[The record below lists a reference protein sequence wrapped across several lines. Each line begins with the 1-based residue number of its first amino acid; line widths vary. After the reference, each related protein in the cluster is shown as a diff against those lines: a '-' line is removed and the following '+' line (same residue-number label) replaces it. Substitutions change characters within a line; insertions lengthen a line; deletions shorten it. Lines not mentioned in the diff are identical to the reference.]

1 MTELKPCPFCGGEK
15 AQLWEQITALTEKC
29 IDYSWRAGYEAGQ
42 RSAFE
47 STAGI
52 IELDGIEEDK
62 E

>member
-1 MTELKPCPFCGGEK
+1 MKREEAPTK

-42 RSAFE
+42 RTAFE
-47 STAGI
+47 ATAGI
-52 IELDGIEEDK
+52 IELGDIQEEK

>member
-1 MTELKPCPFCGGEK
+1 MRIEEAPTKAELWK
-15 AQLWEQITALTEKC
+15 QVISLTEKC

-47 STAGI
+47 ATAGI
-52 IELDGIEEDK
+52 IELDEEEK

>member
-1 MTELKPCPFCGGEK
+1 MRREEESTK
-15 AQLWEQITALTEKC
+15 AQLWEQIKALTEKC

-47 STAGI
+47 ATAGI
-52 IELDGIEEDK
+52 IELDDIQEDK

>member
-1 MTELKPCPFCGGEK
+1 MRREEAPTK
-15 AQLWEQITALTEKC
+15 AQLWEQVISLTEKC

-47 STAGI
+47 STSGI
-52 IELDGIEEDK
+52 IELDDIEEGK

>member
-1 MTELKPCPFCGGEK
+1 MRREEAPTK
-15 AQLWEQITALTEKC
+15 AQLWEQITELTEKC

-47 STAGI
+47 ETAGI
-52 IELDGIEEDK
+52 IELDDIEEEK

>member
-1 MTELKPCPFCGGEK
+1 MRREEAPTK

-47 STAGI
+47 ATAGI
-52 IELDGIEEDK
+52 IELDNIEEDK

>member
-1 MTELKPCPFCGGEK
+1 MRREEAPTK
-15 AQLWEQITALTEKC
+15 AQLWEQITELTEKC

-47 STAGI
+47 ATEGI
-52 IELDGIEEDK
+52 IELDDIEEDK

>member
-1 MTELKPCPFCGGEK
+1 MRREEEAPTK

-29 IDYSWRAGYEAGQ
+29 IDYSWSAGYQAGQ

-47 STAGI
+47 STSGI
-52 IELDGIEEDK
+52 IDIHDIQEEK

>member
-1 MTELKPCPFCGGEK
+1 MRIEEAPTK

-42 RSAFE
+42 RSALE
-47 STAGI
+47 ETAGI

-62 E
+62 K

>member
-1 MTELKPCPFCGGEK
+1 MRREEEPTK
-15 AQLWEQITALTEKC
+15 AQLWEQITALTEKR

-47 STAGI
+47 ETAGI

>member
-1 MTELKPCPFCGGEK
+1 MKREEAPTK
-15 AQLWEQITALTEKC
+15 AQLWEQVISLTEKC

-47 STAGI
+47 ETAGI
-52 IELDGIEEDK
+52 IELDDIEEGK